1 MTFRANK
8 SGTWVGG
15 DDQSQ
20 GTVVYGKSGGNWL
33 YAKEVF
39 AKKDGTWT
47 RAWTDCRKFDA
58 GGRDWSS
65 STQVFTDGSTCAGCG
80 VKSKTV
86 TTYTKTG
93 CPNDVRDPGYTGSC
107 SGSWS
112 GSTASSLTFDGV
124 EYTYVGP
131 AGYYAVYGIGNPS
144 VPGCGSCPS
153 GCFREGTYFIEVC
166 SLGGYR
172 GQTTALS
179 CSSCTNIFG
188 DPC

>member
-8 SGTWVGG
+8 NGTWVGG

-65 STQVFTDGSTCAGCG
+65 STQSFTDGSDCDGCG

-107 SGSWS
+107 SGAWVDYFDFVCIPVS
-112 GSTASSLTFDGV
+112 GGTYS
-124 EYTYVGP
+124 YVG
-131 AGYYAVYGIGNPS
+131 GSIWGWLYYTD
-144 VPGCGSCPS
+144 S
-153 GCFREGTYFIEVC
+153 GCNNPVSCASQSLLGPGNVQYC
-166 SLGGYR
+166 SVTGGYR
-172 GQTTALS
+172 VTGTDQ
-179 CSSCTNIFG
+179 CIFISI
-188 DPC
+188 

>member
-58 GGRDWSS
+58 SGRDWSS
-65 STQVFTDGSTCAGCG
+65 STEVFTDGSGCDGCG

-107 SGSWS
+107 SGSWVNDFDFVCIPVS
-112 GSTASSLTFDGV
+112 GGTYS
-124 EYTYVGP
+124 YVG
-131 AGYYAVYGIGNPS
+131 GSIWGWLYYTD
-144 VPGCGSCPS
+144 S
-153 GCFREGTYFIEVC
+153 GCNTSVSCASQSLLGPGNVQYC
-166 SLGGYR
+166 SVTGGYR
-172 GQTTALS
+172 VTGADQ
-179 CSSCTNIFG
+179 CIFISI
-188 DPC
+188 

>member
-8 SGTWVGG
+8 NGTWVGG

-39 AKKDGTWT
+39 AKKDGVWT

-65 STQVFTDGSTCAGCG
+65 STQVFTDGSTCGGCG

-107 SGSWS
+107 SGTWSDYFDFVCIPVSGGTYSYVGGSIWGWLYYTDSGCNNSVTCAS
-112 GSTASSLTFDGV
+112 GSLL
-124 EYTYVGP
+124 GP
-131 AGYYAVYGIGNPS
+131 GNVQYCS
-144 VPGCGSCPS
+144 VSGS
-153 GCFREGTYFIEVC
+153 
-166 SLGGYR
+166 YR
-172 GQTTALS
+172 VTGSDQCIYIS
-179 CSSCTNIFG
+179 I
-188 DPC
+188 